1 MDLVEEPA
9 PQPPQGYVHAGPVA
23 GYRPSVPQAREA
35 GEALSPPTGT
45 TTNEHFEKERETNAF
60 TSEPESPLVG
70 CPTATV
76 ATSADTP
83 GVSCPGND
91 IHQIKVIEISQPA
104 GRYPPKKRVAVTYF
118 HGKWYAFLNICP
130 HQGSA
135 LSRGAMT
142 DIEDMGIVWGAGVTC
157 SLHGWTFDAV
167 SGQSDST
174 RFVVDTF
181 DVKEIDGHVFVSEKP
196 RNSHVA
202 GPRRDF
208 GGRELN

>member
-1 MDLVEEPA
+1 MDTAVALA
-9 PQPPQGYVHAGPVA
+9 PQPPQGYVHAGPVSE
-23 GYRPSVPQAREA
+23 YRPSVPQA
-35 GEALSPPTGT
+35 GEAQPPPTDT
-45 TTNEHFEKERETNAF
+45 TTNEHSETEKTTNAF
-60 TSEPESPLVG
+60 ISEPEPPLVG
-70 CPTATV
+70 CPTAAV
-76 ATSADTP
+76 AASAEKPAAD
-83 GVSCPGND
+83 CPGND
-91 IHQIKVIEISQPA
+91 AHPIKVVEICQPA

-167 SGQSDST
+167 SGQSDAT